1 MDGWMDGWM
10 DEWMDGGWM
19 GRDGWYY
26 ISTLL
31 LRNSVIF
38 ANPPASLNAV
48 LQLPLKESE
57 DDEEL
62 YIVSSCTYHH

>member
-1 MDGWMDGWM
+1 MDGWM

-57 DDEEL
+57 DDE
-62 YIVSSCTYHH
+62 